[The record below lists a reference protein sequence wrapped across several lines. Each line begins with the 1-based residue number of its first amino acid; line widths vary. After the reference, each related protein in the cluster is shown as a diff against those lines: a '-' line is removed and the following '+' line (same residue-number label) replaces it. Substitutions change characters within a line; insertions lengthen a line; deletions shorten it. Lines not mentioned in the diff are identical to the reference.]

1 MDETAACKQLLIDVM
16 ENLSVPGV
24 GRGDP
29 VREIY
34 HSVCKGCGMVNGHA
48 DQCRFHEFKTRA
60 IALGVWPLTRI

>member
-1 MDETAACKQLLIDVM
+1 M

-24 GRGDP
+24 VCGDP